1 MVDKGEKRGSLSLSI
16 LCARKRPYKG
26 AELYVKCTAVSCLII
41 LSFNDHGLVQNWV
54 IGESF
59 YINNGDGMEASEEEQ
74 RRKEGRKEGQIR
86 V

>member
-1 MVDKGEKRGSLSLSI
+1 M
-16 LCARKRPYKG
+16 
-26 AELYVKCTAVSCLII
+26 KCTAVSCLII

-74 RRKEGRKEGQIR
+74 RRKEGRKEGRADQGLA
-86 V
+86 